1 MEYPLYGKDLLRVF
15 DGLEKQSENR
25 NIKIKLLHKS
35 TKKCTYQSILC
46 LPDKDYFSRTDFA
59 FILSGTHTVI
69 LCYVKGFEH
78 KDQFF
83 SFLSHLFLS
92 RVILGEQISNVGVF

>member
-1 MEYPLYGKDLLRVF
+1 MEYPLYGKDLLLVF

-35 TKKCTYQSILC
+35 TRKCTYQSILC
-46 LPDKDYFSRTDFA
+46 LPDIDYSSCTDFA
-59 FILSGTHTVI
+59 FTLSGTHTII

-83 SFLSHLFLS
+83 NFF
-92 RVILGEQISNVGVF
+92 EQISNAGVF